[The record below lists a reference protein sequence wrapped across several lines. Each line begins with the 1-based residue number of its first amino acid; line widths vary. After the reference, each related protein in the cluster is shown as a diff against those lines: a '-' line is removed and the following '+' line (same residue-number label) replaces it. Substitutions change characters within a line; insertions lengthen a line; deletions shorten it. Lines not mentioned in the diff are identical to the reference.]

1 MLLLYKNGN
10 AVRRTEVF
18 SFMERYLTR
27 KRLPAATEI
36 VRGFILLALTCAFL
50 APTSLSAQEL
60 EPRAY
65 LTLPVGTNFFLI
77 GYTRSSG
84 SVVFDPTLPVEDV
97 TARVNAP
104 FIGYGRAID
113 FFGRSA
119 SLALALPYV
128 WGDMSGR
135 LEGQPAGIRRSGLPD
150 PRFRLALNLI
160 GGPALSPTQFAGYQQ
175 KTNLGVS
182 VVVVAPLGQ
191 YDPVKLINLSGNRW
205 AFKPEVG
212 LSQALGKWRLDLYAG
227 VWLFTDNDE
236 FQGGS
241 TRKQNSIGVVQGHI
255 SYNIRR
261 ALWAAFDATFYKGG
275 RTLVDGEERGDLQQ
289 NTRFGLTLSLP
300 LIPRHSIKFHSSTG
314 AFTSVGA
321 DFNTYSVAYQYVWF

>member
-1 MLLLYKNGN
+1 MPLLCNKGD
-10 AVRRTEVF
+10 AVKRTEAF

-36 VRGFILLALTCAFL
+36 ARSFILLALTCVFL

-84 SVVFDPTLPVEDV
+84 NVVFDPTLPVEDV

-104 FIGYGRAID
+104 VIGYGRAID

-128 WGDMSGR
+128 WGDISGR

-150 PRFRLALNLI
+150 PRFRFALNLI

-182 VVVVAPLGQ
+182 VVVVAPFGQ
-191 YDPVKLINLSGNRW
+191 YDPVKLINLSGHRW
-205 AFKPEVG
+205 AFKPEIG
-212 LSQALGKWRLDLYAG
+212 LSQALGKWLLDLYAG
-227 VWLFTDNDE
+227 VWLFTENDE
-236 FQGGS
+236 FQGGA

-255 SYNIRR
+255 SYTIQRSLWV
-261 ALWAAFDATFYKGG
+261 ALDATFYTGG
-275 RTLVDGEERGDLQQ
+275 RTFVDGEKRGDLQR
-289 NTRFGLTLSLP
+289 NSRFGLTLSLP
-300 LIPRHSIKFHSSTG
+300 LITRHSLKFHSSTG

-321 DFNTYSVAYQYVWF
+321 DFNTFSVAYQYVWF